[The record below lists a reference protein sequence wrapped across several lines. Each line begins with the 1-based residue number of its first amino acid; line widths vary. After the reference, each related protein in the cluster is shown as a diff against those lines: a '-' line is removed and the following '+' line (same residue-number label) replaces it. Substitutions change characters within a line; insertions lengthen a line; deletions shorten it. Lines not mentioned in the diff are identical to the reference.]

1 MIMQYRQHKILFLI
15 LTLAMIL
22 FLGCEQKEPPSTD
35 KQKQSKEE
43 SEKYSIGGLAKDSN
57 LVRKIYN
64 STDHKI
70 LQKYLPKNI
79 PGFIRL
85 NETGATSKF
94 GTSTFA
100 TAEVI
105 YSKNDGTTISV
116 QILDYAGIEELY
128 APYDSYIRSN
138 VSIDDV
144 EGFAHTMKVNGYPAF
159 ESYQKDLQTAQLSV
173 IVENRIIVDLNG
185 TEVDEFE
192 DLRTILKKI
201 DLNKLAEIIK

>member
-1 MIMQYRQHKILFLI
+1 MHHRRFEIIYFFAIFGIIALI
-15 LTLAMIL
+15 
-22 FLGCEQKEPPSTD
+22 GCEKEEASESKKPSV
-35 KQKQSKEE
+35 EE
-43 SEKYSIGGLAKDSN
+43 SEKYSIGGKALDSTTA
-57 LVRKIYN
+57 RKIVFPTN
-64 STDHKI
+64 HET
-70 LQKYLPKNI
+70 LQNFLPKKI
-79 PGFIRL
+79 PGFTRL
-85 NETGATSKF
+85 DETGATSRF
-94 GTSTFA
+94 GASTFA